1 MVFLAAQSEHR
12 SLFTFTSGMFGT
24 LASHPHLLIDNPV
37 CPREPLSLPLPR
49 FLSTS
54 LPYSQHRTSTAR
66 YPPTGTATSTG
77 RGYPRSAHLCARLQP
92 LVHLVDPILRLDHVW
107 RVSPVEGS
115 ERRRVERVVGWVRH
129 GGSWRGARRDFNI
142 QRARQRTWECD
153 ALRRPPVGS
162 SRCRG

>member
-1 MVFLAAQSEHR
+1 MQR
-12 SLFTFTSGMFGT
+12 SLPTGACLLSPQEC
-24 LASHPHLLIDNPV
+24 LALWHHVHTDSPL
-37 CPREPLSLPLPR
+37 CPREPTSPLSSQRRTLHSPLTLPPVPQPQR
-49 FLSTS
+49 DASI
-54 LPYSQHRTSTAR
+54 PE
-66 YPPTGTATSTG
+66 
-77 RGYPRSAHLCARLQP
+77 SAHLCARLQP
-92 LVHLVDPILRLDHVW
+92 LVHLVDPILGLDHVW

-153 ALRRPPVGS
+153 ALRSPPVGS